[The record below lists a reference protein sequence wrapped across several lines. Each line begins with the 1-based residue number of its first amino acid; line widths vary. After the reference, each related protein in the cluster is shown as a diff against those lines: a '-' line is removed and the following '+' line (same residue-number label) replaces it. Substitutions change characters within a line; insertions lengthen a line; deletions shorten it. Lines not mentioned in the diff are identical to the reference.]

1 MSHGLMSGISRII
14 EAAGIA
20 GGKRCLA
27 GERDTDNEGVARIH
41 GPPVQP
47 LDHNRLGPRGRW
59 YPG

>member
-1 MSHGLMSGISRII
+1 MSGISRII